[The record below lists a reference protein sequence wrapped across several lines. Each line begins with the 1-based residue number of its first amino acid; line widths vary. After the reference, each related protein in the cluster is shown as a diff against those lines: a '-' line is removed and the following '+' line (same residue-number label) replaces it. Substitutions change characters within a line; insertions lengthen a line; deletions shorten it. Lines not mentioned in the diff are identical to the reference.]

1 MVNINKYKSGHPK
14 HFLKI
19 GKNGGE
25 RRGAC
30 LQCLCHVSAQ
40 VYGTL
45 SRGLGMWLFW
55 WIDGWCSSR
64 CNRNGSSSECLLD
77 FWTFFY
83 NSTVSHVT
91 FNVQTYWKGWNNF
104 VENQWFLFLLNSSYN
119 VILPIPPHLVPSRS
133 FPFPTYPCSLLCF
146 LSHSL
151 TQTKLNKQNTIKTQL
166 SWQSLESTITG
177 GACLTSTLTFCN
189 KSFKILKS

>member
-1 MVNINKYKSGHPK
+1 MV
-14 HFLKI
+14 
-19 GKNGGE
+19 GKE
-25 RRGAC
+25 EAHAFSVMC
-30 LQCLCHVSAQ
+30 PVSAQ

-55 WIDGWCSSR
+55 WIDGWCSPR

-83 NSTVSHVT
+83 NSAVSHVT
-91 FNVQTYWKGWNNF
+91 FNVQTYWKGWNNY

-119 VILPIPPHLVPSRS
+119 VILSIPPHLVHSRS
-133 FPFPTYPCSLLCF
+133 FPLPYLPMLSLNALS

-151 TQTKLNKQNTIKTQL
+151 TQAKLNKQNTIK
-166 SWQSLESTITG
+166 SKW
-177 GACLTSTLTFCN
+177 
-189 KSFKILKS
+189 